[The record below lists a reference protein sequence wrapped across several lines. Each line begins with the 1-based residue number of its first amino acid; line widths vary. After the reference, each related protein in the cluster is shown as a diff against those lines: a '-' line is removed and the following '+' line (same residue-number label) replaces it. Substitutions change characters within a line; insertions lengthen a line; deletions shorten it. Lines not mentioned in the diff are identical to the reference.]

1 MNSTMVGA
9 LAALGGSSVG
19 AIAPVLTSYILQR
32 SITQRELTNR
42 EINLRESLYAEF
54 IKEASRSYLSSI
66 THVLENLDDL
76 VLLYSLVSRIRLFAT
91 EPVVTAAEDLV
102 KRIVARYGSP
112 NLTVEQVRAA
122 ALSAAA
128 DPLDVFS
135 FACREELKNLFRKGP
150 GPDTI
155 RS

>member
-1 MNSTMVGA
+1 MNSTIVGA
-9 LAALGGSSVG
+9 LAALGGSSIG
-19 AIAPVLTSYILQR
+19 AMAPVLSSYMLQR
-32 SITQRELTNR
+32 SVAQRELSNR
-42 EINLRESLYAEF
+42 EINLRETLYAEF
-54 IKEASRSYLSSI
+54 IKEASRIYLISL
-66 THVLENLDDL
+66 THVLDNLDDL

-91 EPVVTAAEDLV
+91 EPVVAAAEGLV
-102 KRIVARYGSP
+102 KRIVAHYGRP
-112 NLTVEQVRAA
+112 NLTVEQVRTA

-135 FACREELKNLFRKGP
+135 FACRKELRTLLRKGP